1 MQLLASTTDRKRLAD
16 QVSGLQKENQQLACL
31 VMELSDTLK
40 QQQHQT
46 KLLLQLQRQQV
57 LQGRVSRQ
65 GPSFPQATLEQQQ
78 AQHPQQAA
86 PQHSTMPTAV
96 GPMVSPMPA
105 EYSEAEDPEMIVS
118 ATLPSPEVFQAAQQQ
133 RSQHKQ
139 QQARVAEWLEHRG
152 WQEWQERLPLEPV
165 SSSSSS
171 SLILALEES
180 MLRP

>member
-1 MQLLASTTDRKRLAD
+1 MQLLASTTDRQRLAD
-16 QVSGLQKENQQLACL
+16 QVSSLQKENQQLACL
-31 VMELSDTLK
+31 VMELTDTLK
-40 QQQHQT
+40 QQQQQT

-65 GPSFPQATLEQQQ
+65 CPSFPQATLAQQQ
-78 AQHPQQAA
+78 AQHPLQAV
-86 PQHSTMPTAV
+86 PQHSTMPAAGV
-96 GPMVSPMPA
+96 PMPA
-105 EYSEAEDPEMIVS
+105 ECLEAEEAEIVS
-118 ATLPSPEVFQAAQQQ
+118 ATLPSPEVLQAAQQQ

-139 QQARVAEWLEHRG
+139 QQTRVAEWLEHRG